1 MKGKTKIFALALALI
16 IGSVAIL
23 TGSMYALAE
32 LPAEESDYD
41 RSDFV
46 DESLFVSDE
55 APAEEP
61 AVEEPAE
68 VVDETASEAA
78 SWEMFDF
85 YSAPRPYDPVCGYAV
100 VLDEPITWYM
110 TELLDCFV
118 RDLGYEYDYIVDWA
132 FSEAYWRGNNLV
144 IDVDLGEKLES
155 YKNTYDVEVLLVP
168 AVKPAAE
175 KSAEEEATVEEPVV
189 EEPVVEAPAAETPAN
204 EERPLASNLEE
215 ALAMTKIEV
224 TEEGTWIEGRLVEGT
239 VYEVLNFY
247 LLPRPYDPVCGYA
260 VVLDEPI
267 VWTLSELL
275 DCFVRDLGYDYDY
288 IVDWAFSEA
297 EWRGNILVVDVD
309 LSK

>member
-1 MKGKTKIFALALALI
+1 MKGKTKVIALALALV

-23 TGSMYALAE
+23 TGSLYALADVPE
-32 LPAEESDYD
+32 GETDYD
-41 RSDFV
+41 RNDFV
-46 DESLFVSDE
+46 DADLLVS
-55 APAEEP
+55 AEEP
-61 AVEEPAE
+61 AAEDPAE
-68 VVDETASEAA
+68 APDEAA
-78 SWEMFDF
+78 GEAVWEMYDF

-100 VLDEPITWYM
+100 VFGEPITWYM
-110 TELLDCFV
+110 SELLACFV
-118 RDLGYEYDYIVDWA
+118 DELGYDYDCTVDWA

-144 IDVDLGEKLES
+144 VDVDLGEKIETYREL
-155 YKNTYDVEVLLVP
+155 YDVDVLLVP

-175 KSAEEEATVEEPVV
+175 EPVNEEEPVTEELV
-189 EEPVVEAPAAETPAN
+189 TEEPVD
-204 EERPLASNLEE
+204 EEPVAKERVLASSLEE
-215 ALAMTKIEV
+215 AYAMTDIQV
-224 TEEGTWIEGRLVEGT
+224 TDEGTIIEGCLVEGT

-247 LLPRPYDPVCGYA
+247 LLPRPYDPVSGYA

-275 DCFVRDLGYDYDY
+275 ECFVDELGYDYDY

>member
-1 MKGKTKIFALALALI
+1 MKGKTKIIALAMALI
-16 IGSVAIL
+16 VGSVAVL

-46 DESLFVSDE
+46 DETLFVSAE
-55 APAEEP
+55 EPAEEP

-68 VVDETASEAA
+68 AVDETASEAA

-85 YSAPRPYDPVCGYAV
+85 YSAPRPYDPICGYAV
-100 VLDEPITWYM
+100 VLDEPITWYLS
-110 TELLDCFV
+110 ELLDCFV

-144 IDVDLGEKLES
+144 VDVDLGEKIETYRDL
-155 YKNTYDVEVLLVP
+155 YDVDVLMVP
-168 AVKPAAE
+168 AEKPAV
-175 KSAEEEATVEEPVV
+175 EEPAVEEPAAEEPVV
-189 EEPVVEAPAAETPAN
+189 EELVVEEPAVKDRVVAA
-204 EERPLASNLEE
+204 NLEE
-215 ALAMTKIEV
+215 ALAMTKIEE
-224 TEEGTWIEGRLVEGT
+224 TDEGTLVEGYLVKGT
-239 VYEVLNFY
+239 IYEVLNFY